1 MTSSKLRIGSAAL
14 AALMIGTVTAT
25 VPAVVA
31 SAKDGDGRIIRTGD
45 CSART
50 DWKLKAKPDDGRIE
64 VEWEVDQNRNRQVWT
79 WTIRHDGRTVASGRR
94 TTRAPSGSFSVERR
108 IVDAAGKHRVSA
120 TARNVRTGEVCRA
133 SVRI

>member
-1 MTSSKLRIGSAAL
+1 MTSTGRRIGSTAL
-14 AALMIGTVTAT
+14 AALMISAMTAT
-25 VPAVVA
+25 VPVVA
-31 SAKDGDGRIIRTGD
+31 VTAKDGDGRVIRTGD

-50 DWKLKAKPDDGRIE
+50 NWKLKAKPDDGRIE
-64 VEWEVDQNRNRQVWT
+64 VEWEIDQNRNRRVWT

-94 TTRAPSGSFSVERR
+94 ATRAPSGSFSVERR